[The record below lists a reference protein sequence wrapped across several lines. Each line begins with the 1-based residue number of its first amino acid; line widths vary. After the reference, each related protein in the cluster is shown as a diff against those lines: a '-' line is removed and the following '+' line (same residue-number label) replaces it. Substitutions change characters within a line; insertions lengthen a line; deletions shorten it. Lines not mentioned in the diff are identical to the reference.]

1 MVLVVKNPPANPGD
15 IRDAG
20 STLGSE
26 DPPKEEMT
34 THSSILA
41 YNTTILQ
48 FLPTESHGQ
57 RSLAGYSPQSQGV
70 RQD

>member
-1 MVLVVKNPPANPGD
+1 MRVQP
-15 IRDAG
+15 
-20 STLGSE
+20 LGSE

>member
-1 MVLVVKNPPANPGD
+1 MRVQP
-15 IRDAG
+15 
-20 STLGSE
+20 LGPE

-41 YNTTILQ
+41 YNTKNATILAYRI
-48 FLPTESHGQ
+48 PWTEEPGGLQ
-57 RSLAGYSPQSQGV
+57 YTESQGV